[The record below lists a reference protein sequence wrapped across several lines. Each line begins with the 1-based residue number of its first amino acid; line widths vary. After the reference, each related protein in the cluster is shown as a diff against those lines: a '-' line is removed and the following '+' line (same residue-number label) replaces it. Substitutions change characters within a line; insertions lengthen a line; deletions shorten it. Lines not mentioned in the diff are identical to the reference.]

1 MCTTISIKDD
11 LLVEATAAAAQNGQT
26 VDAFIEDAV
35 RRHLDAIKISDPGP
49 PSDPAYTGPSPGLDR
64 DSADALLETM
74 KFGLG
79 VGG

>member
-11 LLVEATAAAAQNGQT
+11 LLVEAKAAATRTGQT
-26 VDAFIEDAV
+26 AEAFIEDAI

-49 PSDPAYTGPSPGLDR
+49 PVDPILSGPSPGLDR
-64 DSADALLETM
+64 ENADALLETM